1 MTDRD
6 DDAPFQ
12 APFQWGLT
20 PSGNPEPE
28 PPIPPVEVPPEHP
41 TPLSSLPA
49 QPSANLPPTAPFSFD
64 ELENV
69 APHAAPLDSAIDGV
83 TEAIHA
89 HPIGLPDPV
98 DEGLEPSAIDALF
111 GDTQFRDYVDEPL
124 IAPPAPRQS
133 SELVRVE
140 TPRPPRTSRT
150 PIPRTQKILMWV
162 AGGLVAALAL
172 VALFALGTRLSS
184 VFGPAPAVVVE
195 ASPTPSASAAPLG
208 IGPVAPGDYQWD
220 QLLGGECLQPF
231 ESAWQDRYTVIGCTE
246 PHAAQLVYRGLFAD
260 ALDTE
265 YPGVEA
271 LQLRVSLPCAAPTA
285 IDYAAAAG
293 TNDIQVTTSFAADA
307 ADWAAGNRSFFCF
320 VARSSGEPLTV
331 SIAVPQTGP
340 AVPVPAPTPAAP

>member
-1 MTDRD
+1 VIDRD
-6 DDAPFQ
+6 NG

-20 PSGNPEPE
+20 PGGEAEPA
-28 PPIPPVEVPPEHP
+28 P
-41 TPLSSLPA
+41 TPAQTQAPA
-49 QPSANLPPTAPFSFD
+49 DLPPTAPFSFD
-64 ELENV
+64 ELEQA
-69 APHAAPLDSAIDGV
+69 APHAAPLDSALDGA

-89 HPIGLPDPV
+89 HPIGLADPV
-98 DEGLEPSAIDALF
+98 DEGLEPSDIDSLF

-124 IAPPAPRQS
+124 IAPLAPRPS

-140 TPRPPRTSRT
+140 TPQPARRARGT
-150 PIPRTQKILMWV
+150 IPRTQKMLMWV

-195 ASPTPSASAAPLG
+195 ASPEPSASAAPLG
-208 IGPVAPGDYQWD
+208 IGPVAPGEYQWD

-231 ESAWQDRYTVIGCTE
+231 ESAWQDRYVVIGCTE
-246 PHAAQLVYRGLFAD
+246 PHAAQLVYRGVFAD
-260 ALDTE
+260 ALDSE

-271 LQLRVSLPCAAPTA
+271 LQQRVSLPCAAPTA
-285 IDYAAAAG
+285 IDYAAASG
-293 TNDIQVTTSFAADA
+293 TNDIQVTTSFAADE

-320 VARSSGEPLTV
+320 VIRSTGEPFTA

-340 AVPVPAPTPAAP
+340 AVPVPAPAPAAP